1 MRWVERDSALAALL
15 GFVVQAVFEDF
26 AAQRIA
32 VNSEKPG
39 CFALISFVS
48 FKRFL
53 DKFLLKLT
61 YGILKSYPSVNH
73 LTHKG
78 FQFFFH
84 IKTPAVETG

>member
-1 MRWVERDSALAALL
+1 M
-15 GFVVQAVFEDF
+15 
-26 AAQRIA
+26 
-32 VNSEKPG
+32 
-39 CFALISFVS
+39 S

-84 IKTPAVETG
+84 VKTPAVETG